1 MSEQEEWR
9 YGYQSI
15 AKRGRPITIKPVG
28 FDGQRCETCRNL
40 TVRNERCVC
49 TRGHALE
56 ATGCEDYADCSRE
69 RDFRPFFDYNL
80 WLRR

>member
-1 MSEQEEWR
+1 MSEEAFD
-9 YGYQSI
+9 YGRQ
-15 AKRGRPITIKPVG
+15 KLRGRPITIKPVG
-28 FDGQRCETCRNL
+28 FAGQACETCRNL

-56 ATGCEDYADCSRE
+56 ATGCEDYQDCSKE
-69 RDFRPFFDYNL
+69 RDFRPYFDYNL